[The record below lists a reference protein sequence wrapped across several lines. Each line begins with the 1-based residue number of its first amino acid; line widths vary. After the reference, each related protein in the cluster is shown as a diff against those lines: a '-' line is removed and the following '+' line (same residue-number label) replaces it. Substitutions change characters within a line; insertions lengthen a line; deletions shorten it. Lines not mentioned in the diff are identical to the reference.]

1 MNKQLKAKKPL
12 IIALSGLLALSGGS
26 VIVSGFAWF
35 EISKTAEVGINN
47 IAVMGV
53 VDNLELASIKYFVG
67 DVSTTASGSGSRVNK
82 GYRYGEGACVSSS
95 YSDSFLET
103 HDDFIGVYSNPLFA
117 MTYAIEIENS
127 AAEPTHAIV
136 KFDASDLTPG
146 TSSDKHVFKSDGTTR
161 ALAFADAIDIYSDAF
176 ALTDNEAT
184 NAAKADIFL
193 GGHQIA
199 NSSTPLVDRFTY
211 DPSAAN
217 HTIFDGDLA
226 ANSTTAILFTFTF
239 SNNSSTYLKP
249 TKYTEFFS
257 GNGSTTSFTLN
268 YMPYN
273 MGGVLVNGVAENGY
287 TVTGNQITFDSAPAS
302 GTNNIA
308 VYYSSAKANATFGGD
323 GYKRSFTFD
332 NTNTPYPDKVIS
344 VTVDG
349 DVTAAYNFNKNTHT
363 ITLDSIPDSGQNNI
377 SVEYAF
383 DVDMPSAPYYYV
395 HDAVNGNSNP
405 YMGLTFTIDQ
415 LMVQ

>member
-1 MNKQLKAKKPL
+1 MKNTNNRKKTL

-26 VIVSGFAWF
+26 AIVSGFAWF
-35 EISKTAEVGINN
+35 EISKTAEVGISN
-47 IAVMGV
+47 IAVMGI

-67 DVSTTASGSGSRVNK
+67 DVSTASDSTKINK
-82 GYRYGEGACVSSS
+82 GYRYGEGECANSS
-95 YSDSFLET
+95 YSTSFIET
-103 HDDFIGVYSNPLFA
+103 NDDFIGVYSNPLFA
-117 MTYAIEIENS
+117 MTYAIEVENTDS
-127 AAEPTHAIV
+127 EPTHATV

-146 TSSDKHVFKSDGTTR
+146 TSSDKHVFKNDGTTR

-176 ALTDNEAT
+176 ALTNNEAT

-199 NSSTPLVDRFTY
+199 NSSAPLIDRFNY
-211 DPSAAN
+211 DPLTSN
-217 HTIFDGDLA
+217 YTVFDGDLA

-249 TKYTEFFS
+249 TKYTKFFN
-257 GNGSTTSFTLN
+257 GDGSTTTFALDHIPSTI
-268 YMPYN
+268 
-273 MGGVLVNGVAENGY
+273 GGVLVGGVATDAY
-287 TVTGNQITFDSAPAS
+287 TLTGNQIEFDSAPAT

-308 VYYSSAKANATFGGD
+308 VYYSSAKANATFDGD
-323 GYKRSFTFD
+323 GSSNRTFTFS
-332 NTNTPYPDKVIS
+332 NSVTPYPDRIIS

-349 DVTAAYNFNKNTHT
+349 TPTAAYNFNRNAHT
-363 ITLDSIPDSGQNNI
+363 ITLDNIPDAGEDNI

-383 DVDMPSAPYYYV
+383 DVDMNGAPYYYI

-405 YMGLTFTIDQ
+405 YMGLTFAIDQ
-415 LMVQ
+415 LKVQ